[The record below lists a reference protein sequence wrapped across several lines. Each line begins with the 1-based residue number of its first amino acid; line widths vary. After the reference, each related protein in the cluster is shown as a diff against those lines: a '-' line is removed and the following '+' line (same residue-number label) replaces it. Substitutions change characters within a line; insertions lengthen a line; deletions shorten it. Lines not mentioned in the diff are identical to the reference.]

1 MEVVHTKN
9 LTKFYGKIK
18 GIEDV
23 DITVNQGEIF
33 GFLGPNG
40 AGKTTTIRLLL
51 NLITPTRGKAEI
63 FGLDTQKDSLAIK
76 SRIGYIPGDLSL
88 YDSFSGK
95 EFLEFISA
103 LRTKESLMTQT
114 LCERFHVTLDRKIR
128 GYSKGMKQKIG
139 IVQAFMHD
147 PELVIMDEPTLG
159 LDPLMQKE
167 FYTFLKEEKQKG
179 KTFFMSSHILGEIE
193 KVCDRVG
200 IIKMGSIAAVENVEN
215 LKKKSGK
222 HMEVTF
228 ATPVTEKDLSIP
240 EISSISIEDTTAHL
254 RVMGNM
260 DTVIK
265 HLSHFEI
272 TDLVSRELS
281 IEDIFMHYYGD

>member
-1 MEVVHTKN
+1 MEVVHTTN

-95 EFLEFISA
+95 DFLEFISS

-114 LCERFHVTLDRKIR
+114 LCERFHVTLDRKIK

-200 IIKMGSIAAVENVEN
+200 IIKNGSIAAVENVEN

-240 EISSISIEDTTAHL
+240 EISSISIEGTTAHL